1 MTSIQEVEAQIK
13 TNFTEWFHH
22 LRESFEDS
30 KKEFYTE
37 FGPSFKDRTDKNRLQ
52 THILLK
58 LTDTI
63 KLLSLIIQKFNQRNP
78 DKILG
83 PEPDT
88 EFYHSPKMSPIL
100 SLLTEIIIWSSD
112 KFIEVLNRFDHE
124 ITEIEKHLSNRPET
138 EINDIIAPAIFETIK
153 VERKEFEKQFKSYND
168 ETLIIQKHWMKFTN
182 KIPEAIFQIFE
193 SSIYFGDSDILKFII
208 NNCELIPSKY
218 RIKWLFTD
226 FTNIPHLINRKIKM
240 NFLIDDVDIL
250 FSSYLKNPENIHSIV
265 IISCILC
272 KINIDVSVDKLIR
285 LVSILL
291 TLISKI
297 NSEKD
302 NITKDRFKHTIC
314 LLVDTINNLAEM
326 SSNISSDLQ
335 RAYPIFNS
343 YLSYLVPS
351 ILNGLYGQCEDID
364 ESIDEIIVKINKMD
378 IVYMYMG
385 SMTDKSSDIKFRTIN
400 RLKLEKW
407 IQIFKHI
414 QDEQEYNEIEDGL
427 LCTCVIKPVL
437 LPNTDLVF
445 DRYVIESS
453 LWETSINPYTREPLT
468 MEEFKMYNEESHIKE
483 EIKKKR
489 GIIKNLIDKYK

>member
-1 MTSIQEVEAQIK
+1 MSSIQEVETQIR

-22 LRESFEDS
+22 LRESFDDN
-30 KKEFYTE
+30 KKDFHIEV
-37 FGPSFKDRTDKNRLQ
+37 GHSFKERTDKNKLQ
-52 THILLK
+52 KQILIK

-63 KLLSLIIQKFNQRNP
+63 KMLSPIIQTFNQRNP

-83 PEPDT
+83 QHPETD
-88 EFYHSPKMSPIL
+88 FYYSPKLSPIL
-100 SLLTEIIIWSSD
+100 SLLTEIIIWTSD
-112 KFIEVLNRFDHE
+112 KFIEVLDIFNYE
-124 ITEIEKHLSNRPET
+124 ITQMEKHLSNRPET
-138 EINDIIAPAIFETIK
+138 EANDIIVPAIFETIK
-153 VERKEFEKQFKSYND
+153 AERKEFEEQFKSYND
-168 ETLIIQKHWMKFTN
+168 ETLIIQRHWIRFVD
-182 KIPEAIFQIFE
+182 KIPEDIFQVFE
-193 SSIYFGDSDILKFII
+193 SSIFFEDSDILKVITD
-208 NNCELIPSKY
+208 NCESVPSKY

-226 FTNIPHLINRKIKM
+226 FTNITYLINRKIKM

-272 KINIDVSVDKLIR
+272 KIKLDVPIDKLIR

-291 TLISKI
+291 TIISKL

-302 NITKDRFKHTIC
+302 TIVKDRFEHTIC
-314 LLVDTINNLAEM
+314 LLVDTINNIAKM
-326 SSNISSDLQ
+326 SSNITSDLQ
-335 RAYPIFNS
+335 LVYPIFNS
-343 YLSYLVPS
+343 YLAYLVPS
-351 ILNGLYGQCEDID
+351 ILNGIYGQCEDID
-364 ESIDEIIVKINKMD
+364 KSIDEIILKINKMD

-385 SMTDKSSDIKFRTIN
+385 STSNKSSDIKFRTIN
-400 RLKLEKW
+400 ILELEKW
-407 IQIFKHI
+407 IQIFKDV
-414 QDEQEYNEIEDGL
+414 QDEEEYNEIEDGL

-453 LWETSINPYTREPLT
+453 LWETSTNPYTREPLT

-489 GIIKNLIDKYK
+489 AIVKNLIDKYK